1 MLVSDIFSL
10 HFRRSHYLVITLLI
24 QCPLIVTE
32 QLLRLHRGQGWDI
45 QWRDNVICPSVD
57 DYLNMIDDS
66 KNCSSLII
74 LVLSVINQQ
83 DDIHRRGQMD

>member
-10 HFRRSHYLVITLLI
+10 HFRRFNYLVTMLLI
-24 QCPLIVTE
+24 QYPLIFTE
-32 QLLRLHRGQGWDI
+32 LLLRLHRGQGWDI

-57 DYLNMIDDS
+57 DYLKMIDDS
-66 KNCSSLII
+66 KICSPLIV
-74 LVLSVINQQ
+74 LALSVTNQQ